1 MRPINSCVRLLTYP
15 LSKYL
20 AKPLNH
26 MKHRDGNSIKNSK
39 EFADFIVSQVIEED
53 EIVVSFDVVALFTS
67 IPIPLAIQ
75 VVDDKLK
82 EDESWMQFTSFN
94 RNHIIELLKLVFE
107 NSIFK
112 FEGVYYHQIIGCA
125 MGSPRSVP

>member
-1 MRPINSCVRLLTYP
+1 
-15 LSKYL
+15 
-20 AKPLNH
+20 

-94 RNHIIELLKLVFE
+94 RNHIIELLKLVRYGLAAVSAVIAE
-107 NSIFK
+107 L
-112 FEGVYYHQIIGCA
+112 VMDYIGTKSLA
-125 MGSPRSVP
+125 TFPTKPRR

>member
-53 EIVVSFDVVALFTS
+53 EIVTS

-82 EDESWMQFTSFN
+82 EDESWMQFTSLN